1 MPKFYD
7 IAQDT
12 VSRFPPFFVTI
23 YFFAFFPSI
32 ANNGTGLG
40 NTEEKLALELKLNE
54 TVVSMDVVTKDET
67 KPPSVS

>member
-1 MPKFYD
+1 MHVPKFYD

-32 ANNGTGLG
+32 ANNGTG
-40 NTEEKLALELKLNE
+40 NTEEKLALELKLNK
-54 TVVSMDVVTKDET
+54 TVVSMDMVTKDET
-67 KPPSVS
+67 KPPNVS